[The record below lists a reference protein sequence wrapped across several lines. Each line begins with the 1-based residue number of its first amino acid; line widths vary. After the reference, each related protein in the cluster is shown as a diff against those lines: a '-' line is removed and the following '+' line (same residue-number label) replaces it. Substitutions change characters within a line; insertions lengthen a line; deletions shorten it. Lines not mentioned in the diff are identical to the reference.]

1 MTMAFTP
8 VVKASPFKGG
18 VLPLKVKG
26 MARIASHHPIPSCFA
41 ISLLCFMGVEYT
53 LKMVPSSSPPKDIGF
68 LLTENIH
75 GFLSTRPVFNSV
87 LASLNTVFVG
97 MEAVYVVWVFPV
109 EERPR
114 ATIAALFM
122 FTVLSFRCH
131 IGQYTYDLKILLLL
145 EISNCSGVDFPVG
158 NVSFFLFFSGH
169 IAGAMIASL
178 DMRRMKRRRLAL
190 VFDYLNAL
198 QAFRLLA
205 TRGHY
210 TIDLAVG
217 LAAGFFFD
225 ILAGKY
231 EAWKSNIVPSDFYQG
246 AHCSCCNGNCR

>member
-1 MTMAFTP
+1 MKMAFTA
-8 VVKASPFKGG
+8 VVKASPF
-18 VLPLKVKG
+18 KVKG

-41 ISLLCFMGVEYT
+41 ISLFFFMGVEYT

-75 GFLSTRPVFNSV
+75 GFLSTRPVFNSL
-87 LASLNTVFVG
+87 LAALNTVFVG
-97 MEAVYVVWVFPV
+97 MQAVYVGWVFLV

-122 FTVLSFRCH
+122 FTCRGVMGYCTQLPLPHEFLS
-131 IGQYTYDLKILLLL
+131 
-145 EISNCSGVDFPVG
+145 SGVDFPVG

-231 EAWKSNIVPSDFYQG
+231 AAWKSNIMPSGFYQG
-246 AHCSCCNGNCR
+246 ADCSCCNGNCR

>member
-1 MTMAFTP
+1 MAFTA
-8 VVKASPFKGG
+8 VVKASPFK
-18 VLPLKVKG
+18 VKG
-26 MARIASHHPIPSCFA
+26 
-41 ISLLCFMGVEYT
+41 MGVEYT

-75 GFLSTRPVFNSV
+75 GFLSTRPVFNSL
-87 LASLNTVFVG
+87 LAALNTVFVG
-97 MEAVYVVWVFPV
+97 MQAVYVGWVFLV

-114 ATIAALFM
+114 ATIAAWPFHVYLQRCYGLLYSAPEF
-122 FTVLSFRCH
+122 LS
-131 IGQYTYDLKILLLL
+131 
-145 EISNCSGVDFPVG
+145 SGVDFPVG

-210 TIDLAVG
+210 TIDFAVG

-231 EAWKSNIVPSDFYQG
+231 EARKSNIVPSGLYQG
-246 AHCSCCNGNCR
+246 ADCSCCNGNCR